1 MPTGP
6 SGSRYNSEG
15 GAVIAKDDRLE
26 WTLTL
31 GFEKSLENIHIEQNK
46 GGRKTPGKRNKSKSE
61 GMRNQER
68 ASSQKCP
75 QGGERSTRT
84 TPLPPSTE
92 CWRTC

>member
-6 SGSRYNSEG
+6 SGSRYNSERG
-15 GAVIAKDDRLE
+15 GDCQGRPSRVDV
-26 WTLTL
+26 TL
-31 GFEKSLENIHIEQNK
+31 GFEKSLKNIHVEQNK
-46 GGRKTPGKRNKSKSE
+46 GGRRTPVKRNKSRSE
-61 GMRNQER
+61 GMRNQET
-68 ASSQKCP
+68 ASSQKRP